1 MGLRFALAAGV
12 MTVAVV
18 LPVEISL
25 APDPAIPTPQPSACL
40 LLGSS
45 CLLLIGSSLTLRR
58 EEAARRLATRQ
69 ADLP

>member
-1 MGLRFALAAGV
+1 MGLRAVLAAGV
-12 MTVAVV
+12 VVAAV
-18 LPVEISL
+18 LLPLEISL
-25 APDPAIPTPQPSACL
+25 TAEPLLPAPEPSVCL

-45 CLLLIGSSLTLRR
+45 CLLLVGSSLTLRR

>member
-1 MGLRFALAAGV
+1 MGMRAVLAAGV
-12 MTVAVV
+12 VVTAVL
-18 LPVEISL
+18 LPVEIAFDPEAAVP
-25 APDPAIPTPQPSACL
+25 APDPSACL

-58 EEAARRLATRQ
+58 EEAARRLAPRQ